1 MHKSKM
7 FTGIAVL
14 TTAMLMAACAKKE
27 EPVPAVETTPP
38 ETTVP
43 ETTVPETG
51 PMDSTTGAPGDATAP
66 APDAATDAPA
76 DAAGSTEE
84 DTAQSGGDKVSN

>member
-14 TTAMLMAACAKKE
+14 TTAMFMAACAKKE
-27 EPVPAVETTPP
+27 EPVPAAETPPP

-43 ETTVPETG
+43 ETA
-51 PMDSTTGAPGDATAP
+51 PMDSTTGAPADATAP
-66 APDAATDAPA
+66 APDAATEAPA
-76 DAAGSTEE
+76 DPAGSTEE

>member
-1 MHKSKM
+1 MHKSNV

-27 EPVPAVETTPP
+27 EPVPAVETPP
-38 ETTVP
+38 AETTVP
-43 ETTVPETG
+43 ETA
-51 PMDSTTGAPGDATAP
+51 PMDSTTAAPADAM
-66 APDAATDAPA
+66 APDAATEAPA
-76 DAAGSTEE
+76 DAGGITEE